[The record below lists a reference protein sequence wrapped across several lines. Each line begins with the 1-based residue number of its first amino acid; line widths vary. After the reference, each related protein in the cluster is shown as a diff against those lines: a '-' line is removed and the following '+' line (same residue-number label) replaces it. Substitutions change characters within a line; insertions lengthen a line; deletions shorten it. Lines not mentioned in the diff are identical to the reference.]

1 VIANSV
7 EFRRTATDE
16 ISRNA
21 QQAADD
27 TQAVSNAIYQMSSET
42 GTTATLSSSVRTTA
56 GEVAQQVAD
65 MQTKLIKKLR
75 QNYD

>member
-1 VIANSV
+1 
-7 EFRRTATDE
+7 
-16 ISRNA
+16 
-21 QQAADD
+21 
-27 TQAVSNAIYQMSSET
+27 
-42 GTTATLSSSVRTTA
+42 VRTTA